1 MNFTDRRLSH
11 EACPRPRSLPF
22 VRSVCFIGWPP
33 AASAGSQTIVRAAE
47 QQSAPVNPANFTGAA
62 RSDGAFRQ
70 QAPARVY
77 GGWVTFEPGSRTH
90 WHIHPLG
97 QTLIVTFGAGLTQV
111 EGGPVREIRAGDIVI
126 CPPGGKHWH
135 GAKPNQAMQHIAIGE
150 RAENEQ
156 VQWLEEVSDEIYLQ
170 PVQAPSIK

>member
-1 MNFTDRRLSH
+1 MKPALTRA
-11 EACPRPRSLPF
+11 ACLLCAAFASLTA
-22 VRSVCFIGWPP
+22 P
-33 AASAGSQTIVRAAE
+33 AASAASQTILRAAE

-126 CPPGGKHWH
+126 CPPGVKHWH
-135 GAKPNQAMQHIAIGE
+135 GDAPGSAMTHLAITGIVDGKSVNWME
-150 RAENEQ
+150 KVTDEQ
-156 VQWLEEVSDEIYLQ
+156 YH
-170 PVQAPSIK
+170 AH

>member
-1 MNFTDRRLSH
+1 MKPALARA
-11 EACPRPRSLPF
+11 ACLLCAAFASLAA
-22 VRSVCFIGWPP
+22 P

-135 GAKPNQAMQHIAIGE
+135 GAKPNQCSTLPSVNVLKTNRFNGLKKFRMKSTCSRSKH
-150 RAENEQ
+150 
-156 VQWLEEVSDEIYLQ
+156 LQ
-170 PVQAPSIK
+170 SNKRRPS

>member
-11 EACPRPRSLPF
+11 EACPHPRSLPF
-22 VRSVCFIGWPP
+22 VRSVCFIGCP
-33 AASAGSQTIVRAAE
+33 RR
-47 QQSAPVNPANFTGAA
+47 F
-62 RSDGAFRQ
+62 
-70 QAPARVY
+70 
-77 GGWVTFEPGSRTH
+77 GWVTFEPGSRTH

-97 QTLIVTFGAGLTQV
+97 QTLIVTFGAGLAQV

-126 CPPGGKHWH
+126 CPPGVKHWH

-156 VQWLEEVSDEIYLQ
+156 VQWLEKVSDEIYLQ
-170 PVQAPSIK
+170 PIQAPSIE

>member
-1 MNFTDRRLSH
+1 MKPALARA
-11 EACPRPRSLPF
+11 ACLLCAAFASLAA
-22 VRSVCFIGWPP
+22 P

-111 EGGPVREIRAGDIVI
+111 DIVI

>member
-1 MNFTDRRLSH
+1 MKPALARA
-11 EACPRPRSLPF
+11 ACLLCAAFASLAA
-22 VRSVCFIGWPP
+22 P

-156 VQWLEEVSDEIYLQ
+156 VQWLEKVSDEIYLQ

>member
-1 MNFTDRRLSH
+1 MKPALTRA
-11 EACPRPRSLPF
+11 ACLLCAALASLTA
-22 VRSVCFIGWPP
+22 P
-33 AASAGSQTIVRAAE
+33 AASQTILRAAE
-47 QQSAPVNPANFTGAA
+47 QQSVPVNPANFTGAA

-126 CPPGGKHWH
+126 CPPGVKHWH
-135 GAKPNQAMQHIAIGE
+135 GANRIKPCSTLPSANVLKTSRFNGLKKFRMKSTCS
-150 RAENEQ
+150 R
-156 VQWLEEVSDEIYLQ
+156 SKRLQ
-170 PVQAPSIK
+170 SNKRRPS

>member
-1 MNFTDRRLSH
+1 M
-11 EACPRPRSLPF
+11 
-22 VRSVCFIGWPP
+22 RSVCFIDCPRRFGCVTNHP
-33 AASAGSQTIVRAAE
+33 SCCRAAIRAR
-47 QQSAPVNPANFTGAA
+47 QS
-62 RSDGAFRQ
+62 RE
-70 QAPARVY
+70 VY

-126 CPPGGKHWH
+126 CPPGVKHWH

-156 VQWLEEVSDEIYLQ
+156 VQWLEKVSDEIYLQ
-170 PVQAPSIK
+170 PIQATSIK

>member
-22 VRSVCFIGWPP
+22 VRSVCFIGCP
-33 AASAGSQTIVRAAE
+33 RR
-47 QQSAPVNPANFTGAA
+47 F
-62 RSDGAFRQ
+62 
-70 QAPARVY
+70 
-77 GGWVTFEPGSRTH
+77 GWVTNHRSCCRAAIRARQSRELHGRCTH

>member
-1 MNFTDRRLSH
+1 MKP
-11 EACPRPRSLPF
+11 A
-22 VRSVCFIGWPP
+22 P

-90 WHIHPLG
+90 WHIHPLAPNRIKPCS
-97 QTLIVTFGAGLTQV
+97 TLPSVNVLKTNRFNGLKKFRMKSTCS
-111 EGGPVREIRAGDIVI
+111 RS
-126 CPPGGKHWH
+126 KH
-135 GAKPNQAMQHIAIGE
+135 
-150 RAENEQ
+150 
-156 VQWLEEVSDEIYLQ
+156 LQ
-170 PVQAPSIK
+170 SNKRRPS

>member
-22 VRSVCFIGWPP
+22 VRSVCFIGCPRRFGW
-33 AASAGSQTIVRAAE
+33 V
-47 QQSAPVNPANFTGAA
+47 TGAA